1 MLSEKILQLIDY
13 NGVSEERL
21 ISRRWQEEISGFI
34 SSAYEDLL
42 KGHVRLE
49 VGLEQNPV
57 LKLILKRARLSP
69 VLSLRRQMPQMTE
82 QQQQVAEIVLTRQ
95 HPFHLGLRVEA
106 ESARREIYVYERD
119 DIYTSHLAGKLS
131 MPPIPEALEVT
142 AFGLDEDNGISAYF
156 TRYRN
161 PTVEAQ
167 LDSAVQ
173 ALEEQLRIPI
183 AAYVD
188 DLWHHLR
195 LRDGRWQPGKFA
207 LELKNPPLAVVA
219 RVLSHFRPPYFGYL
233 APMTRYRSLIVT
245 ANTQTGGQ
253 GWYFTV

>member
-1 MLSEKILQLIDY
+1 MLPEKILQLIDY
-13 NGVSEERL
+13 NGVFEEKQ
-21 ISRRWQEEISGFI
+21 IAGRWRDEISGFL
-34 SSAYEDLL
+34 SSSSEDLL

-49 VGLEQNPV
+49 VGLEQKPV
-57 LKLILKRARLSP
+57 LKLILKRSRLSP
-69 VLSLRRQMPQMTE
+69 VLSLHRQMLQLTE
-82 QQQQVAEIVLTRQ
+82 QQQQVADMVLTKQ
-95 HPFHLGLRVEA
+95 YPFHLGLRVEA
-106 ESARREIYVYERD
+106 QSARREIYVYERD
-119 DIYTSHLAGKLS
+119 QVFTSHLARTLN

-161 PTVEAQ
+161 PAVEAQ
-167 LDSAVQ
+167 LDSAVK
-173 ALEEQLRIPI
+173 ALEKQLRIPI
-183 AAYVD
+183 AAFVD

-195 LRDGRWQPGKFA
+195 VRNGEWQAGKFA
-207 LELKNPPLAVVA
+207 LELRNPPISVIA

-233 APMTRYRSLIVT
+233 APVTGYRSLIVT